1 MEGADFFCWFLVH
14 YTYSCTIYSLLIQR
28 SEEVDRLQGQIDDIK
43 RAMEPLVGRSHPL
56 FVKDG
61 DTDAQGNSPEVNN
74 WGVYN
79 AYK

>member
-1 MEGADFFCWFLVH
+1 M
-14 YTYSCTIYSLLIQR
+14 QR
-28 SEEVDRLQGQIDDIK
+28 SEEVDSLQHQIDDLK
-43 RAMEPLVGRSHPL
+43 KAMEPLVGRSHPL

-61 DTDAQGNSPEVNN
+61 DRDRRGNSPDVNN